1 MGKPTCHIS
10 DDGASEQ
17 LEEISAKYVI
27 GADGKLNVYGSDQ
40 NQNIRKLAAFNLR
53 TYMIVMPLLGAYSWI
68 RRAIDIDMQG
78 EQTGAPLLSTRFVNH
93 TNRSIEDVWGVVDI
107 LANTD
112 FPDMRFKCIVQ
123 RSSGPLIVG

>member
-1 MGKPTCHIS
+1 
-10 DDGASEQ
+10 
-17 LEEISAKYVI
+17 
-27 GADGKLNVYGSDQ
+27 
-40 NQNIRKLAAFNLR
+40 
-53 TYMIVMPLLGAYSWI
+53 MIVMPLSGAYSWI

-78 EQTGAPLLSTRFVNH
+78 KQTGAPLLSTCFVNY